1 MDNTVQ
7 SWWVFPLALSPKI
20 FDTLDTT
27 LSLSSIATVFFSF
40 ASAVII
46 TWLVTSLLYW
56 THQGGPAWGRYWRRT
71 NPSSYSAI
79 PGPRGLPFIGSMRIK
94 SGLSHLMLDALAK
107 QLGAKRLMAFSLGET
122 RAIVSSHPAVAK
134 EILNSPDFADRPVN
148 HSAYGLMFHR
158 SIGFAPYGVYW
169 RTLRKIASYHLFCP
183 SQIEVSACHRAS
195 IATQMTSYVRS
206 TAPGKTIQVRGV
218 LRRAA
223 LYYIMQSVFG
233 KQYNLSSND
242 AEVEQLLWMVDEGY
256 ELLGMSNWS
265 DYFPLLAGL
274 DLQRIQSRSANLMP
288 KVNQLVNSIIE
299 EHRSNSGSRKERD
312 FVDILLSLQESEEL
326 SDSDV
331 AAVLWEMIFRGTEA
345 MAVQMEWT
353 LARIVL
359 HPEVQA
365 KIHAELD
372 QVVGGPKAVTESDS
386 VSLVYLQAVIKEVL
400 RMHPPGPLLAWARE
414 SITDT
419 FVDGRFV
426 PAGTTAM
433 INMWAIT
440 HDPDVWQNPDEFTPE
455 RFIADNYD
463 TKSVNFSVMGTDL
476 RLAPFGAG
484 RRSCPGKGMAVAAV
498 GFWIASLL
506 HEFELLPVEG
516 KAVDLSELM
525 KLSCE
530 MKVPLE
536 VAVRPRRDL

>member
-20 FDTLDTT
+20 FHTLDTT

-40 ASAVII
+40 ATVAII
-46 TWLVTSLLYW
+46 TWLVTSLIYW
-56 THQGGPAWGRYWRRT
+56 THQGGTAWGRYWGRT
-71 NPSSYSAI
+71 SPSSYSAI
-79 PGPRGLPFIGSMRIK
+79 PGPRGLPFIGSMRLK
-94 SGLSHLMLDALAK
+94 SGLSHHMLDGLAK
-107 QLGAKRLMAFSLGET
+107 RLGAKRLMAFSLGET

-158 SIGFAPYGVYW
+158 AIGFAPYGVYW
-169 RTLRKIASYHLFCP
+169 RTLRKIASYHLFCA

-195 IATQMTSYVRS
+195 IASQMTSYVRS
-206 TAPGKTIQVRGV
+206 IAPGKTVQVRGV

-233 KQYNLSSND
+233 KQYNLSSTD
-242 AEVEQLLWMVDEGY
+242 PEVEQLLWMVDEGY

-274 DLQRIQSRSANLMP
+274 DLQRIQSRCANLMP
-288 KVNQLVNSIIE
+288 KVNRLVNSIIE

-312 FVDILLSLQESEEL
+312 FVDILLSLQESEGL
-326 SDSDV
+326 SDSDI
-331 AAVLWEMIFRGTEA
+331 AAVLWEMIFRGTDA

-353 LARIVL
+353 LARNVL
-359 HPEVQA
+359 HPEIQA
-365 KIHAELD
+365 KVHAELD
-372 QVVGGPKAVTESDS
+372 QVVGGAKQVTESDS
-386 VSLVYLQAVIKEVL
+386 ASLVYLQAVIKEVL
-400 RMHPPGPLLAWARE
+400 RMHPPGPLLAWCRE

-440 HDPDVWQNPDEFTPE
+440 HDPEVWQNPDEFTPE
-455 RFIADNYD
+455 RFMADNY
-463 TKSVNFSVMGTDL
+463 VNFSVMGTDL

-525 KLSCE
+525 RLSCE

-536 VAVRPRRDL
+536 VMVRPRRAL